1 MDKEN
6 RTLLENF
13 NNSVGENSRLARSYI
28 ESMDYENDAFLLNCI
43 SLTYRDQAVFK
54 KNGKYRKKKK
64 SKYLKLAI
72 KFSNK
77 AFELNHRCINVL
89 FIRATILIS
98 LDRIDEAIHC
108 FYEIIQI
115 EDFASPG
122 INCSNMTLD
131 ELLMVQNDAYF
142 RLYHL
147 FKDNYS
153 KKVAKKFL
161 KKYKKGLKKGVDTI
175 YTLDD

>member
-1 MDKEN
+1 MDKIN
-6 RTLLENF
+6 SILLENF
-13 NNSVGENSRLARSYI
+13 KETVGKNSRLARSYI
-28 ESMDYENDAFLLNCI
+28 ESMDYESNAFLLNCI
-43 SLTYRDQAVFK
+43 ALTYRDQAVFK

-64 SKYLKLAI
+64 NKYLKLAI

-89 FIRATILIS
+89 FIRGTILIS
-98 LDRIDEAIHC
+98 LNRIEEAINC
-108 FYEIIQI
+108 FGEIIQI
-115 EDFASPG
+115 EDFASPD
-122 INCSNMTLD
+122 INCSNMTID

-161 KKYKKGLKKGVDTI
+161 KQYKKGLKKGIDTI